1 MTQLDITIDRS
12 RFDHHNEERFKLKVE
27 PGLRED
33 VVRLISEN
41 KNEPQW
47 MLEKRLAG
55 LKAFNALP
63 MPDWGPSLAALDLNQ
78 ITFFAL
84 PDAKSNAQ
92 KWDEVPADIKATFE
106 KLGIPQAEQQAL
118 AGAGA
123 QYDSGVVYHN
133 LKKEWE
139 SKGVLFLDMD
149 VALQEV
155 PELVK
160 KYFMTTC
167 VPISLHKFAA
177 LHAAVWSGGTFLYV
191 PKGVKV
197 DQPLQAYFRMNAKRM
212 GQFEHTLIIAEDGAQ
227 AAYIEGC
234 SAPQY
239 GTYSLHAGCVEVH
252 VKPNARFRYS
262 SIENWSKN
270 TFNLNTKRAVVGENA
285 IMEWVNGN
293 LGSFIT
299 MLYPCSMLAG
309 KGARSDYLGIAFA
322 GNGQHQDTGC
332 KMYHLAP
339 NTTSTIRAKSIS
351 KDAGITS
358 YRGLVR
364 IIKGAQNAKCSV
376 QCDALLLDEKAVS
389 NTFPYMRITESSA
402 DVAHEATVG
411 RISQETLFYLMSRG
425 LSEEQALQLV
435 VSGFIEPIAKE
446 LPLEYA
452 VEFNRLIQLEMANA
466 VG

>member
-1 MTQLDITIDRS
+1 EGGS
-12 RFDHHNEERFKLKVE
+12 VE
-27 PGLRED
+27 
-33 VVRLISEN
+33 
-41 KNEPQW
+41 
-47 MLEKRLAG
+47 
-55 LKAFNALP
+55 
-63 MPDWGPSLAALDLNQ
+63 
-78 ITFFAL
+78 
-84 PDAKSNAQ
+84 
-92 KWDEVPADIKATFE
+92 
-106 KLGIPQAEQQAL
+106 
-118 AGAGA
+118 
-123 QYDSGVVYHN
+123 
-133 LKKEWE
+133 
-139 SKGVLFLDMD
+139 
-149 VALQEV
+149 
-155 PELVK
+155 
-160 KYFMTTC
+160 
-167 VPISLHKFAA
+167 
-177 LHAAVWSGGTFLYV
+177 
-191 PKGVKV
+191 
-197 DQPLQAYFRMNAKRM
+197 
-212 GQFEHTLIIAEDGAQ
+212 
-227 AAYIEGC
+227 YIEGC
-234 SAPQY
+234 SAPRFNA
-239 GTYSLHAGCVEVH
+239 SALHAGCVELN
-252 VKPNARFRYS
+252 VKAGARIKYS